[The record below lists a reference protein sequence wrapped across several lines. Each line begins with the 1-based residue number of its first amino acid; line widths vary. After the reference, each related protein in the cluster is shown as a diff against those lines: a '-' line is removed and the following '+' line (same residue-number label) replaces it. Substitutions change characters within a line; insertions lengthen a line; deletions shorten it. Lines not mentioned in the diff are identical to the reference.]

1 MDVKNK
7 YTHRQLARIVIEAE
21 TPLIIGSGEKSITT
35 DSLIMLDVNGFPY
48 IPGTSLA
55 GVLRH
60 YYESIDIT
68 HDNSKVEN
76 DLFGFQTF
84 EKGEGS
90 RLIFTDAKLVG
101 HDSQVIDGLE
111 HIDLLTQKD
120 EAFYSLFKE
129 LPIRQHTRI
138 NHKGVVKNSGKFDQQ
153 VIYKGTRFCF
163 EIEFL
168 SEKAMDLSS
177 DDCPMKSLFDI
188 LYAPEFRIGG
198 GTRKG
203 FGKIKVVDLDCVDLD
218 LCVESQRKHY
228 LEKSS
233 ALSLDFWNTK
243 FENRVRMS
251 DFVADLDK
259 STQWLHYQLE
269 LKPDDFY
276 LFGAGFGDDEVD
288 AVPVDSTIIEWHGGK
303 ASPSKRNHWLIP
315 GSSVKGA
322 IAHRVAYH
330 YNKLAGHFA
339 DQLST
344 DAYDKLAE
352 NNFAVNALFG
362 TNGTNSASNR
372 RGHVMVSDV
381 FIPKKEPNAKANSE
395 RTDEHIFNHVKI
407 DGFTGG
413 GIDGALFSEKAV
425 YGKKQTIHLDIMLD
439 IKSLEDAADLKAL
452 RVECE
457 KEGLGDE
464 IHFDE
469 TFFIKAFEATLN
481 DLCTGLLPLGGCV
494 NKGYGCFT
502 GTIVRNHLNN

>member
-1 MDVKNK
+1 MTIKNI

-60 YYESIDIT
+60 YYEAEHTMSDAT
-68 HDNSKVEN
+68 KEKHP
-76 DLFGFQTF
+76 LFGSQNQNS
-84 EKGEGS
+84 GYGS

-101 HDSQVIDGLE
+101 HANQVIDGLE

-138 NHKGVVKNSGKFDQQ
+138 NHKGVVENSGKFDQQ

-168 SEKAMDLSS
+168 SETAMDLSS

-203 FGKIKVVDLDCVDLD
+203 FGKIKVVDLDCVDLN
-218 LCVESQRKHY
+218 LCIEKQRMQY

-233 ALSLDFWNTK
+233 ALSWDFWNTK
-243 FENRVRMS
+243 FENSMRMS
-251 DFVADLDK
+251 DFSSNLDE
-259 STQWLHYQLE
+259 SSHWLHYQLE
-269 LKPDDFY
+269 LKPDDFFM
-276 LFGAGFGDDEVD
+276 FGAGFGDDEVD
-288 AVPVDSTIIEWHGGK
+288 AVPVDSTIIEWREGK
-303 ASPSKRNHWLIP
+303 PSPSKRNHWLIP

-330 YNKLAGHFA
+330 YNKLVGHFA
-339 DQLST
+339 DQLSP

-381 FIPKKEPNAKANSE
+381 FIPKKEQNAKANSE
-395 RTDEHIFNHVKI
+395 RSDEHIFNHVKI

-413 GIDGALFSEKAV
+413 GMDGALFSEKAV
-425 YGKKQTIHLDIMLD
+425 YGKGQSFVLDIMLD
-439 IKSLEDAADLKAL
+439 TIAFQEDLNDINLDDSKIKAAFDAALK
-452 RVECE
+452 
-457 KEGLGDE
+457 
-464 IHFDE
+464 
-469 TFFIKAFEATLN
+469 
-481 DLCTGLLPLGGCV
+481 DLCMGLLPLGGCT
-494 NKGYGCFT
+494 NKGFGCFS
-502 GTIVRNHLNN
+502 GYDKNDNFKI